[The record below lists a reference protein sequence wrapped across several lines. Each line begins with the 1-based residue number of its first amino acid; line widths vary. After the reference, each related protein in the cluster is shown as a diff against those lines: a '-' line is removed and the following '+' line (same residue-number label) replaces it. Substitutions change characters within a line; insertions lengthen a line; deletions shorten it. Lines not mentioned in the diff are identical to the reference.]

1 MNITIAGAGYVG
13 LSLATLLSVQHN
25 VKVLDV
31 VQEKVDKINN
41 RIAPIKEDYI
51 EKYFREKKLNLIATT
66 DKEFAYKDSHLV
78 IVATPT
84 NYDENTHYFDTSSID
99 DVILNVLKYNKDVDV
114 FIKST
119 VPVGFTENIRL
130 KYNKLNIYFSPEF
143 LREGRSLYDNLYP
156 SRIVVGD
163 KGRAGKLF
171 SKLLFDASIDRDAEI
186 LLMNSSEAEAV
197 KLFSNSYLA
206 MRVAYFNELDMYSET
221 MGLNTKDIILG
232 MCADPRIGE
241 GYNNPSFGYGGYC
254 FPKDTKQLVANYK
267 ELNIE
272 NSLISS
278 IVDSNKV
285 RKEFIVKQIM
295 LKNPKT
301 VCIYKLAMKSNS
313 DNFRSSAVFDII
325 NNLKANG
332 VEVLIFEP
340 TVNEENFVGCR
351 VVDFNSAINCDL
363 IVTNRLE
370 KELVPYINKVYTRDV
385 FNNN

>member
-41 RIAPIKEDYI
+41 RVAPIKEDYI

-99 DVILNVLKYNKDVDV
+99 DVILNILKYNKDVDV

-130 KYNKLNIYFSPEF
+130 KYSKTNIYFSPEF
-143 LREGRSLYDNLYP
+143 LREGKSLYDNLYP

-163 KGRAGKLF
+163 RGRAGKLF
-171 SKLLFDASIDRDAEI
+171 SKLLLDAAIDRDTEI

-206 MRVAYFNELDMYSET
+206 MRVAYFNELDMYSAI

-232 MCADPRIGE
+232 MCADPRIGS

-325 NNLKANG
+325 NSLKNNG
-332 VEVLIFEP
+332 VEVFIFEP
-340 TVNEENFVGCR
+340 TINEENFAGCR
-351 VVDFNSAINCDL
+351 VVDFNFAINCDL

-370 KELVPYINKVYTRDV
+370 KELMPFIDEVYTRDI